1 MELLTGIS
9 SPAKPAAA
17 RDASG
22 TVDQPLALE
31 AVQDAHSVQYAV
43 PGAIGHPWFSQY
55 RPLPF
60 LTRAEAMRRRKVL
73 LSLQPHGESS
83 RRLRAGLAPLY
94 RRDLR
99 LNRPMDQ
106 QDTAC
111 GHPTCY
117 FAPSVRCVI
126 SMSLFS
132 CTSTGVSPA
141 RRKPAGVRRTR
152 GPPYCCSPPPREGE
166 CSNRVFLESVHS
178 PARSKVENEML
189 HKHT

>member
-31 AVQDAHSVQYAV
+31 AVQDAHSVRYAV

-83 RRLRAGLAPLY
+83 RRLRAGLAPTL
-94 RRDLR
+94 
-99 LNRPMDQ
+99 
-106 QDTAC
+106 
-111 GHPTCY
+111 
-117 FAPSVRCVI
+117 
-126 SMSLFS
+126 
-132 CTSTGVSPA
+132 
-141 RRKPAGVRRTR
+141 
-152 GPPYCCSPPPREGE
+152 PPRSTAEQTYGSTRHRMRPPDMLFRPFGAV
-166 CSNRVFLESVHS
+166 CNFYVVVFLHFNRRFSGEEK
-178 PARSKVENEML
+178 AGRRAT
-189 HKHT
+189 HTWPPVLLFTPTP